1 MDDVGVVKP
10 QGTYTWWRWPADAA
24 GASSLAWDL
33 TVLRDPGPTTYFW
46 AHSWWFQGGDVGYFG
61 LQAHDRRDDG
71 SQGRLAVFSVW
82 SAIGCG
88 DNPGCHPDVEGSP
101 FWTCRLPYQWQPGR
115 AYRLRVARARA
126 GWWRASV
133 ADLAGGT
140 RPTVGGIRVPAA
152 WGGLDLTGRGSAM
165 WVEFYAANV
174 PGGVAACELV
184 PHTRVR
190 FGAPAAGVDGAA
202 GDGAVAPAGHA
213 NRLGEGECVN
223 SRVGDDGDGVLH
235 EMGIPS
241 LG

>member
-1 MDDVGVVKP
+1 
-10 QGTYTWWRWPADAA
+10 
-24 GASSLAWDL
+24 
-33 TVLRDPGPTTYFW
+33 
-46 AHSWWFQGGDVGYFG
+46 
-61 LQAHDRRDDG
+61 
-71 SQGRLAVFSVW
+71 
-82 SAIGCG
+82 
-88 DNPGCHPDVEGSP
+88 
-101 FWTCRLPYQWQPGR
+101 
-115 AYRLRVARARA
+115 VARARA

-133 ADLAGGT
+133 ADPADGT
-140 RPTVGGIRVPAA
+140 DTTVGSIRVPAS
-152 WGGLDLTGRGSAM
+152 WGGLDLAARHSAM

-213 NRLGEGECVN
+213 NWLGEGECAN
-223 SRVGDDGDGVLH
+223 SRVGDDGDGVFH